1 VHRSVVFVS
10 VEPGLTGKVIFTVFL
25 VAKAV
30 ITLSLLRVTQDLIGF
45 RELLEILSSLF
56 IVWVLIW
63 VLQECE
69 FTVSFLNLL
78 NCSSLGYTQDIIKNE
93 LFLLVTP
100 HVVIGTSFFDLLFFL
115 LLTIGFEAIIL
126 LLLLV
131 FAGGIFLHFN

>member
-1 VHRSVVFVS
+1 M
-10 VEPGLTGKVIFTVFL
+10 II
-25 VAKAV
+25 A
-30 ITLSLLRVTQDLIGF
+30 LSLLGITQDLIGF

-78 NCSSLGYTQDIIKNE
+78 SCSSLGNTQDIIKNE
-93 LFLLVTP
+93 FFLLVTP
-100 HVVIGTSFFDLLFFL
+100 HVVSGTSFFDLLFFL
-115 LLTIGFEAIIL
+115 LLIIGFEAIIL